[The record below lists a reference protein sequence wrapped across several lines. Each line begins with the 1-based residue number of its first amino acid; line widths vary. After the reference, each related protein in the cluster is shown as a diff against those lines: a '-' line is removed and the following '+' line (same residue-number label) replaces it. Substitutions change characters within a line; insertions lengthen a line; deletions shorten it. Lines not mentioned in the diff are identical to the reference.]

1 MRDAELV
8 AGILDG
14 SVDFAVLW
22 DEYWSRVYDCIRRM
36 VGDAELARDLANCVM
51 ERANEQLVRFDAN
64 KGDLW
69 TWLHLKVRTVVIA
82 YFRRPRL
89 RTVSLD
95 VLDDS
100 REPTCEGPEQVYERA
115 TVWRAV
121 DELPEPERSVLTFH
135 YHDGYSWD
143 EVARLLGT
151 SARTV
156 RRLAMRGLSMLRGRF

>member
-22 DEYWSRVYDCIRRM
+22 DQYWSRVYDCIRKM
-36 VGDAELARDLANCVM
+36 VGDAELAKDLANCVL
-51 ERANEQLVRFDAN
+51 ERANEQLARFDAKRGN
-64 KGDLW
+64 LW

-82 YFRRPRL
+82 HFRRPRL

-100 REPTCEGPEQVYERA
+100 REPTCEGRSIAVWLGSASPRRRVSSRA
-115 TVWRAV
+115 ARA
-121 DELPEPERSVLTFH
+121 
-135 YHDGYSWD
+135 
-143 EVARLLGT
+143 
-151 SARTV
+151 
-156 RRLAMRGLSMLRGRF
+156 RGSS

>member
-22 DEYWSRVYDCIRRM
+22 DEYWSRVYDCIRKM
-36 VGDAELARDLANCVM
+36 VGDAELARDLANCVL
-51 ERANEQLVRFDAN
+51 ERANEQLDRFDAK
-64 KGDLW
+64 KGNLW

-82 YFRRPRL
+82 HFRRPRL

-100 REPTCEGPEQVYERA
+100 REPTCEGPEQIHERA
-115 TVWRAV
+115 GVWRAV
-121 DELPEPERSVLTFH
+121 DGLPEPERSVLAFH

-143 EVARLLGT
+143 EVARPLDT

-156 RRLAMRGLSMLRGRF
+156 RRLAMRGLVMMRGRL

>member
-22 DEYWSRVYDCIRRM
+22 DQYWNRVYDCIRRM
-36 VGDAELARDLANCVM
+36 VGDAELAKDLANCVM
-51 ERANEQLVRFDAN
+51 ERADEQLDRFDAK

-69 TWLHLKVRTVVIA
+69 TWLHLKLRTVVIG
-82 YFRRPRL
+82 YFRRQKL

-95 VLDDS
+95 ALKGS
-100 REPTCEGPEQVYERA
+100 QEPTCEGPEQVYERA
-115 TVWRAV
+115 AVWRAV
-121 DELPEPERSVLTFH
+121 DGLPEPYRSVLALHF
-135 YHDGYSWD
+135 HDGYTWA
-143 EVARLLGT
+143 EVARMLGT

-156 RRLAMRGLSMLRGRF
+156 RRLALRGLMMLQGRL